1 MWNPEWPGR
10 KRRRF
15 LVGALLSL
23 AGSLQAARLI
33 GSESVGV
40 AGILRGMFSETSG
53 AVAVGRRYLRSHPEE
68 ASATWLSQAL
78 FGSESALDM
87 NPGGIEFLRER
98 IRAGRVQDFVD
109 GDLVILDGW
118 TVART
123 EARLLALASL
133 CLAG

>member
-1 MWNPEWPGR
+1 MWNPEWPAS

-23 AGSLQAARLI
+23 AGSLRAAQLI

-40 AGILRGMFSETSG
+40 AGLLRGMFSDASG
-53 AVAVGRRYLRSHPEE
+53 AAAIGRRYLRSHPEE
-68 ASATWLSQAL
+68 ASATWLSRTL
-78 FGSESALDM
+78 FGSESVLDM

-98 IRAGRVQDFVD
+98 VRAGRVQDFVD

-118 TVART
+118 TVTRT

>member
-1 MWNPEWPGR
+1 MRNPEWPGR

-23 AGSLQAARLI
+23 AGSLRATQLI
-33 GSESVGV
+33 GSESVRV
-40 AGILRGMFSETSG
+40 AGLLRGMFSDTSG
-53 AVAVGRRYLRSHPEE
+53 AAAVGRRYLRSHPEE
-68 ASATWLSQAL
+68 ASATWLSQTL
-78 FGSESALDM
+78 FGPESALDM